1 MTGGGG
7 ATLEG
12 GDKGNTVVDAID
24 DMDGAVEA
32 NDRVAEL
39 SSDPGVDGEILELS
53 TAYP

>member
-12 GDKGNTVVDAID
+12 GDKGNTVVDASD

-32 NDRVAEL
+32 NDVAEL
-39 SSDPGVDGEILELS
+39 SSDPGVDGEILELL